1 MTTVKRSEKGL
12 QKLADQLIEQ
22 RATLPRSRRGGIE
35 IRHRRYKPGQSL
47 MLVNMRVA
55 LLTGLPLCE
64 YTCKKPT
71 VIHELYSK
79 EHGTWMTDLPCE
91 LVQMHDELAKH
102 ARGTV
107 LVGGLGLGILPRM
120 VAQMER
126 VKRVVVVEQ
135 DQRVVD
141 LVWPL
146 LEPQLLGKGEVRVA
160 DIHSFEPKRKE
171 FTVALLDTWQN
182 TSEMTWVFDVVP
194 LRRRFRHA
202 IRSIH
207 CWQEDAMLS
216 QVSRHLFGIAAI
228 REAEDIKSPA
238 CAHSYAFVKGL
249 DRMHIK
255 RHRYMP
261 GSDSLKQLASI
272 EEARMAN
279 YRDRAVY
286 WAASLFLHH
295 VGSPQ
300 WERMFGDAWDEAIKA
315 RE

>member
-1 MTTVKRSEKGL
+1 MTTHKRSATGL

-22 RATLPRSRRGGIE
+22 RATLPRARRGGIE
-35 IRHRRYKPGQSL
+35 IRHRKYKPGQSL

-55 LLTGLPLCE
+55 VLTGLPLCE

-91 LVQMHDELAKH
+91 LVQMHDELARH

-120 VAQMER
+120 VAQKEK
-126 VKRVVVVEQ
+126 VKRVVVVER

-160 DIHSFEPKRKE
+160 DIQSFEPKRRE
-171 FTVALLDTWQN
+171 FTVALLDTWQA
-182 TSEMTWVFDVVP
+182 TSEMTWVHEVVP
-194 LRRRFRHA
+194 LRRRFRSA
-202 IRSIH
+202 IRVVH
-207 CWQEDAMLS
+207 CWQEDAMLN

-228 REAEDIKSPA
+228 READDIKSPA

-249 DRMHIK
+249 DRMRIE
-255 RHRYMP
+255 RHRYTP
-261 GSDSLKQLASI
+261 SENSLAQLASI
-272 EEARMAN
+272 EEARAAN
-279 YRDRAVY
+279 YRDPSVY